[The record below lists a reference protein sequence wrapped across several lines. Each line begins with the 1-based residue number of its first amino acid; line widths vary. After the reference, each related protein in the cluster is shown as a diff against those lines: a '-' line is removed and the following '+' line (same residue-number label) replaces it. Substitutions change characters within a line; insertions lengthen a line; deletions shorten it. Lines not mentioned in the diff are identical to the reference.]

1 MIIQDLIKCGAETQR
16 RLKELECSN
25 SSDSGEAEFI
35 RRKIAALRELQSY
48 VFSGDWTRKASREKY
63 IALVKSKFD
72 YKLIAERFNT
82 TRESLDVF
90 AARQNKRLEAVIGEA
105 LRLIE
110 QDRLEEGLDSFYS
123 LSGLFSLGEFDYKP
137 LELLSKYSQK
147 DSFLVS
153 DCAEEVEILRSLMK
167 SEVEKRI
174 NSVDHGKLSYL
185 VFLLNTKEE
194 AFRRQRAE
202 LIDTLRK
209 KDSYDR

>member
-167 SEVEKRI
+167 SEVQKRL
-174 NSVDHGKLSYL
+174 NGADCGKLSYL
-185 VFLLNTKEE
+185 VFLLNNEDKVFEE
-194 AFRRQRAE
+194 QRRKLVQELQR
-202 LIDTLRK
+202 
-209 KDSYDR
+209 KDSRE